1 MYLQILCVEFP
12 IWLNKWIFIHP
23 KRKKQGQ
30 KPIRWNPWTERPPKL
45 KEKELPIAIKWGT
58 DKALANW
65 WPEDFAWTESTCFL
79 LIKLL
84 ITPPPPHELPFPF
97 PPSCESPN
105 RPISETKHQQLVL
118 LIFFFFLIY
127 IQQQQQQRQQKIWI
141 WIWMIVLSDY
151 RFFLHTKQRVSI

>member
-65 WPEDFAWTESTCFL
+65 WPAEDFAWTESTCFL

-97 PPSCESPN
+97 PFPPSSESPN
-105 RPISETKHQQLVL
+105 RPISETKHNNNNNLFRW
-118 LIFFFFLIY
+118 FFYIY
-127 IQQQQQQRQQKIWI
+127 IYTTTTKIYI
-141 WIWMIVLSDY
+141 
-151 RFFLHTKQRVSI
+151 SIYMNMNDCSIRL